1 MTRDVT
7 ARKASLHRTVRKKS
21 NNSATTKQPNN
32 QTTKQPNDD
41 DDDDDDSNDDG
52 DSDDDVSE
60 DNVVGVLGC
69 IQGRQ
74 LRRLALRTIVWH
86 WSWSLVMA

>member
-1 MTRDVT
+1 M
-7 ARKASLHRTVRKKS
+7 RKKS

-41 DDDDDDSNDDG
+41 DDDDSNDDDDDDSNDDG
-52 DSDDDVSE
+52 DSDDDGSD